1 MRGEKEIEKE
11 KQPSNVESQK
21 KPETPQFTSLCASK
35 ALKSPNR
42 LLFEHF

>member
-1 MRGEKEIEKE
+1 MVGEREIEK
-11 KQPSNVESQK
+11 KKPPPNVDSQK

>member
-1 MRGEKEIEKE
+1 MKEEKEIEK
-11 KQPSNVESQK
+11 KKPPPSADFQK
-21 KPETPQFTSLCASK
+21 KPETPQFTPLCASK